1 MSVIV
6 SYLNIYML
14 WTREA
19 NYKLFLRKKKTFLIY
34 FLLSICSVC
43 LSKFMCAMYMQMP
56 MDAREGWIPQELES
70 YVLVSCP
77 MCVL

>member
-1 MSVIV
+1 M
-6 SYLNIYML
+6 
-14 WTREA
+14 R
-19 NYKLFLRKKKTFLIY
+19 
-34 FLLSICSVC
+34 VC